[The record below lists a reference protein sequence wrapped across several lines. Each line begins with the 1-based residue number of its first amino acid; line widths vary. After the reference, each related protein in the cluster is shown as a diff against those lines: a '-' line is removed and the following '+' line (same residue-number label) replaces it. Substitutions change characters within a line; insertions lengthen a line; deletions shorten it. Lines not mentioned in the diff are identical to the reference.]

1 LKRPEN
7 KVFIRREAAGRGPQ
21 KLKEIGSQHE
31 LVWTQE
37 WIIADDMYAYTPLN
51 LATAPFGPVT
61 GITRLEHKM
70 CRVNAHYCGRD
81 GGVGG

>member
-1 LKRPEN
+1 MMLKRSEN

-21 KLKEIGSQHE
+21 KLKE
-31 LVWTQE
+31 LVRNMKQE
-37 WIIADDMYAYTPLN
+37 WIIANGIYAYTPLN

-70 CRVNAHYCGRD
+70 
-81 GGVGG
+81 